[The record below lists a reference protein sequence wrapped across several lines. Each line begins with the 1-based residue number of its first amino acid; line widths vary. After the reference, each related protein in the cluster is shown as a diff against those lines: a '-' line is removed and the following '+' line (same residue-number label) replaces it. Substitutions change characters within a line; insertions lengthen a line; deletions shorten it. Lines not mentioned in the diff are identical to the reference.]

1 MSKQANDENFDGID
15 AWMLEQRFSDAD
27 LQYYI
32 EDGVI
37 VELMAEDD
45 ELEPM

>member
-1 MSKQANDENFDGID
+1 MSGQG
-15 AWMLEQRFSDAD
+15 FSDAD
-27 LQYYI
+27 YHYYI

-37 VELMAEDD
+37 VELMVDDD

>member
-1 MSKQANDENFDGID
+1 MSIRQKARMQLIQKGLDDYH
-15 AWMLEQRFSDAD
+15 
-27 LQYYI
+27 YYI

-37 VELMAEDD
+37 VELMVDDD